1 MHTHLYNSV
10 KLISFKEGEIIIN
23 TENICDPNF
32 SRIVARYVSKW
43 TGRIWTISNSNSN
56 IGKTL
61 QEEDIINQQKEIDIM
76 KKDPAVQEILNKF
89 PGISI
94 HSISPINETFDDKD
108 EILTESKQ
116 SKGE

>member
-1 MHTHLYNSV
+1 
-10 KLISFKEGEIIIN
+10 
-23 TENICDPNF
+23 
-32 SRIVARYVSKW
+32 
-43 TGRIWTISNSNSN
+43 
-56 IGKTL
+56 
-61 QEEDIINQQKEIDIM
+61 M

-108 EILTESKQ
+108 EIMTESKH